1 MNQNQKEERK
11 KCKRKLCDRAITPQ
25 KRYKNV
31 KCSLGSVLLLSSNS
45 DNRIKSLIETRCLA
59 ISQMAV
65 KASHLCRV
73 MIEKVLLE
81 REENNVD
88 SVFED
93 YDDNNNN
100 DDEEMKKNC
109 GENIIIDWPDFT
121 KLNVFV
127 QLFTK
132 GCNLKKPNKPT
143 KAIDW
148 TWENYFEKI
157 GYPTKQKRERHHS
170 DYNLINYCAKTFQ
183 TAFINNLKL
192 NLIPRQKSAIKVYLA
207 NLKEEENAAEEE
219 EKDKTEAKKN
229 CLKEE
234 DEERKKKKKK
244 KKRKVD
250 KIDSSLVNALQKLI
264 NNNNNNNDNKWKPVG
279 KKSFYSK
286 DELKNKHAYFIK
298 THQKYLQTGKNLID
312 LIRYYNFLKRE
323 YGQYCTK
330 LKNIPLVPKN
340 EVKMHYV
347 DFDAAGVK
355 GLCHDIGKAKQ
366 LVDKGEN
373 AIDVMEKEGWNLI
386 FNVDKLRKMGGK
398 NWKFDRCIATDGVGC
413 SIRYFKEE
421 EEEDEE
427 EFNTNNNNNNNKRI
441 RSSSLSPE
449 DNNNNNDESSPKKK
463 KRIKKEN
470 NDCIISGVEGIGCG
484 GEKRKMKKGNFS
496 KPLKQ
501 QNTNNNDNSLNFQN
515 DFSIDNSTSDC
526 QSSQK

>member
-1 MNQNQKEERK
+1 
-11 KCKRKLCDRAITPQ
+11 
-25 KRYKNV
+25 
-31 KCSLGSVLLLSSNS
+31 
-45 DNRIKSLIETRCLA
+45 
-59 ISQMAV
+59 MAV

-244 KKRKVD
+244 KKKKE
-250 KIDSSLVNALQKLI
+250 KI
-264 NNNNNNNDNKWKPVG
+264 
-279 KKSFYSK
+279 KKK
-286 DELKNKHAYFIK
+286 KKKKKKEERAKKKKLKNKERMRK
-298 THQKYLQTGKNLID
+298 ETRSRTKP
-312 LIRYYNFLKRE
+312 R
-323 YGQYCTK
+323 GQ
-330 LKNIPLVPKN
+330 
-340 EVKMHYV
+340 
-347 DFDAAGVK
+347 
-355 GLCHDIGKAKQ
+355 
-366 LVDKGEN
+366 
-373 AIDVMEKEGWNLI
+373 IDVIGFV
-386 FNVDKLRKMGGK
+386 FNCNFFLR
-398 NWKFDRCIATDGVGC
+398 FLAV
-413 SIRYFKEE
+413 F
-421 EEEDEE
+421 
-427 EFNTNNNNNNNKRI
+427 
-441 RSSSLSPE
+441 
-449 DNNNNNDESSPKKK
+449 
-463 KRIKKEN
+463 
-470 NDCIISGVEGIGCG
+470 
-484 GEKRKMKKGNFS
+484 
-496 KPLKQ
+496 
-501 QNTNNNDNSLNFQN
+501 LNR
-515 DFSIDNSTSDC
+515 
-526 QSSQK
+526 